1 MKPRKGSPKRQEI
14 LDEFDKECQDKTR
27 QAMSDS
33 YDEIRGLRTDLEK
46 SELKIIP
53 AQMAGNNVFQ
63 IWKGWW
69 RAYGANAIWLA
80 RL

>member
-1 MKPRKGSPKRQEI
+1 
-14 LDEFDKECQDKTR
+14 
-27 QAMSDS
+27 MSDS

-80 RL
+80 RS